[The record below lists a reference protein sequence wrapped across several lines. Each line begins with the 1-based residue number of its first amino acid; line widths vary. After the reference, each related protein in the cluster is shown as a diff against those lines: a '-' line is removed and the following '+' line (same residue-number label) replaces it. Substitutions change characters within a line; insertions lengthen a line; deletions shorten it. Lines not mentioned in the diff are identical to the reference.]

1 MFAVVSLLLIVTL
14 SILITRI
21 ASIALVHTGLSRESA
36 RFQARSAFT
45 GAGFTTSESERVVNH
60 PVRRRIV
67 LLLMLLGNAGIV
79 TAVTSLILGFVDGA
93 GRSDLGWK
101 VLLLAGG
108 LVLLWRVSASHW
120 VDRRLSGVIE
130 AALERYS
137 DIEARDYASLMHLA
151 GDYRLVELNVQE
163 EDWLAD
169 KTLAELEL
177 NREGVLVL
185 GLQRRDGSY
194 VGAPRGATCVRSGDT
209 MLVYGRA
216 SVIEGLDQRR
226 DDWHATGA
234 HEDAVAEQSRVED
247 EERRRDAEVERQ
259 EAQEASGSG
268 APPVDPGESPQTG
281 R

>member
-1 MFAVVSLLLIVTL
+1 MVAIISLLLIVTL
-14 SILITRI
+14 SILITRV

-79 TAVTSLILGFVDGA
+79 TAVTSLILGFVDES
-93 GRSDLGWK
+93 GRTDLGWK
-101 VLLLAGG
+101 VLLLASG
-108 LVLLWRVSASHW
+108 LTVLWRLSASRW
-120 VDRRLSGVIE
+120 VDRQLSTVIE
-130 AALERYS
+130 AALRRHS
-137 DIEARDYASLMHLA
+137 DLEVRDYASLMHLA

-163 EDWLAD
+163 QDWLAD

-194 VGAPRGATCVRSGDT
+194 VGAPRGVTGVHVGDT

-216 SVIEGLDQRR
+216 SVIEALDQRR
-226 DDWHATGA
+226 DDWAARDA
-234 HEDAVAEQSRVED
+234 HLRAVEEQGRVEV
-247 EERRRDAEVERQ
+247 EERRRDAEVDSQ
-259 EAQEASGSG
+259 EGEALKGE
-268 APPVDPGESPQTG
+268 APEDGDAAAGEDRG